1 MSFTN
6 WNLIEKKSRK
16 VLIDKLSEICKT
28 WIYSDILD
36 KIIKKM
42 YPGIL
47 VQIQTFERFSNLQK
61 NCSKCSVSITSDI
74 EGPEHHF
81 LKLKLLQIV
90 PITPGDE
97 L

>member
-1 MSFTN
+1 
-6 WNLIEKKSRK
+6 
-16 VLIDKLSEICKT
+16 
-28 WIYSDILD
+28 
-36 KIIKKM
+36 M